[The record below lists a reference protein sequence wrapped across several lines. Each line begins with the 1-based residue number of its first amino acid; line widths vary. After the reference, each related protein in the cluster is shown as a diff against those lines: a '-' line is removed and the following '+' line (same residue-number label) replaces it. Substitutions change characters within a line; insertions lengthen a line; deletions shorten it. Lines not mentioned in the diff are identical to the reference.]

1 MLRGA
6 IELICRL
13 GKAQLEMGIAGHVA
27 EIGVHHGRSF
37 ILLALLARAGEKAVA
52 IDVFEQQ
59 ELNVDRS
66 GRGDLAQLR
75 ENVARFADEFALVV
89 QVGDFDPHRRR

>member
-1 MLRGA
+1 MSRGA

-13 GKAQLEMGIAGHVA
+13 GEAQREMGLAGHIA

-37 ILLALLARAGEKAVA
+37 ILLALLARASEKAVA

-59 ELNVDRS
+59 KSERRS
-66 GRGDLAQLR
+66 IWPR
-75 ENVARFADEFALVV
+75 
-89 QVGDFDPHRRR
+89 